1 LQELKKNE
9 ITSKT
14 EGLSGKSVTVF
25 ISSTFVFLSG
35 NWYWDLYAD
44 AVFCSDVMLSMPVE
58 FTGTKGIV
66 HPDDLLGL
74 KEHLNVYG
82 EIIKDLQFR
91 IITTYGEIKTL
102 IGQNIS
108 VEENKEGFEKLQENL
123 MQIVTDA
130 KEYENFQLLKEVYGI
145 AEKDTQTGVWFYN
158 SVTNK
163 TWYSDYVFRLYD
175 LLPQSLNAHLHTFN
189 SFIHPDERDI
199 VTEFVEKAYKQRT
212 PLHLEYRIHTPVK
225 EKFILYKSHWFFT
238 IKGEAVLAGTLSDIT
253 EQKLAEQKLETAQ
266 SAAAFHKQIMQMDE
280 QGGNMGHWQ
289 VSLLTRKSFYSDNVF
304 RIYGVK
310 PGAIPASIDAFIN
323 YVYPDDREL
332 VVTAARQMMEEHKV
346 PELEF
351 RIIRADGK
359 IRYISQKSKLVVSG
373 GEMVMA
379 GSVQDVTAQKTLEK
393 KMRGLTEEVSVKT
406 LVQQQAEESAGTACW
421 ILNIANGKIKWSD
434 NFYKLFGFKPG
445 ATEMTEKQFILFV
458 HPDDQK
464 KLTHELAIAQK
475 QLRDSEFEFRMLHR
489 GHIKYMKASLRI
501 LPNGEEHLLI
511 GTLQDVTDKKILEE
525 QLHQQVQLAESL
537 AGSVLDRV
545 IITDVNHNIVL
556 WNSQCEAFYKTKVD
570 DAIGK
575 NFFDVFP
582 KLKSEQELALFDRVL
597 KGETVH
603 VTALQ
608 SVTGNGYYDLHL
620 LPLWCEEKTNVTGII
635 HIVHDVTK
643 ELELRK
649 NINERLRFIEGLVEA
664 SVDKIIV
671 MDRNM
676 NYLIW
681 NKRCEEY
688 YGLKKEQVIGK
699 NILEVFPGS
708 FNEPAYADF
717 KKALKGETV
726 YIPADEE
733 TPEAHHHEVYL
744 VPVKNETGEVIAVL
758 WILHDLTKEMQLLR
772 QKQKADVLLNTINEV
787 CFELD
792 EDFNFIYA
800 NRKAFDFWDKSP
812 EDILGKNILEVFP
825 EIVDTTIYHA
835 LQKALLTKTKI
846 LQEAFHP
853 VTKKWVFINVHPSSS
868 GLIVLYFDI
877 SKQVQARKKA
887 MQAEEK
893 IRETKDL
900 LEQTTHATPDAIIIF
915 NWQQE
920 QMVLLNSCLSDWT
933 GYTNEEL
940 MNMSMNE
947 WLKFIHQDDREK
959 LNYLIENMGSVP
971 DGKTETLEYRLLTRN
986 GKTLWIKSRSKVFK
1000 RNTEGEVT
1008 HVLTVLQDFTE
1019 EVELRHQLI
1028 DRSMFIETLIDNNID
1043 RVMVLDREYKIISWN
1058 KRCEEIYHLKKEQII
1073 GQSIVKLFPRLK
1085 EDGKLLHAV
1094 EQAMQGLMVHI
1105 PVLEEIYN
1113 QIYSEFFSIPLKN
1126 EEGEVYAVLILLHD
1140 VSKMLQTQN
1149 ELEELNKTL
1158 EQKNKELEE
1167 KNEEITSF
1175 AFIASHDLKEPLRKL
1190 YTFSDWLLE
1199 REAGSLSE
1207 TGRNY
1212 LKKIAN
1218 SVRRMDMLIEDV
1230 LVLTKIDCDRKPL
1243 SKIDLNAIL
1252 SRVLGDMKEY
1262 IKENGAEILA
1272 EELPLI
1278 EGHDNQVFY
1287 LFKNLLDNAVK
1298 FQPPG
1303 NQPLVKITAEQV
1315 ELHQIDDKKAE
1326 ANIDYYK
1333 ISFEDNGLGLDSK
1346 YFKKI
1351 FQVFQRLHNKSE
1363 FEGTGMGLAICRKI
1377 MQNHGGI
1384 IKVESEPGKGAVF
1397 SCYFP
1402 II

>member
-1 LQELKKNE
+1 MQELKKNE
-9 ITSKT
+9 TASKT
-14 EGLSGKSVTVF
+14 EGLSGKSVTIF
-25 ISSTFVFLSG
+25 IGSTFILLSG

-44 AVFCSDVMLSMPVE
+44 AVFCSDVMLSVPAE
-58 FTGTKGIV
+58 FTGTRGII
-66 HPDDLLGL
+66 HPDDLQGL
-74 KEHLNVYG
+74 KEHLNG
-82 EIIKDLQFR
+82 SEKIKDLQFR

-123 MQIVTDA
+123 MRTVTDA
-130 KEYENFQLLKEVYGI
+130 KEYENFQLLKEVYSK

-175 LLPQSLNAHLHTFN
+175 LLPQSLNAHLHTFH

-212 PLHLEYRIHTPVK
+212 PLHLEYRINTPVK

-238 IKGEAVLAGTLSDIT
+238 VKGEAVLAGTLSDIT

-266 SAAAFHKQIMQMDE
+266 SAAAFHKQLMHMDE
-280 QGGNMGHWQ
+280 QGGNMGHWH
-289 VSLLTRKSFYSDNVF
+289 VNLLTRKSFYSANIY
-304 RIYGVK
+304 RIYGLK
-310 PGAIPASIDAFIN
+310 PGALPAGIDAFIN
-323 YVYPDDREL
+323 YVHPDDREL
-332 VVTAARQMMEEHKV
+332 MATAIRQMMEEQKA
-346 PELEF
+346 PELDY

-359 IRYISQKSKLVVSG
+359 TRYISQKSRLLVSN

-379 GSVQDVTAQKTLEK
+379 GSVQDVTAQKMLEK
-393 KMRGLTEEVSVKT
+393 KLSELTEEASVKS
-406 LVQQQAEESAGTACW
+406 LLHQQAEESAGTACW
-421 ILNIANGKIKWSD
+421 ILNVNNRKIKWSD

-445 ATEMTEKQFILFV
+445 AAEMTEKHLILFV

-464 KLTHELAIAQK
+464 KFTHELAVAQK
-475 QLRDSEFEFRMLHR
+475 QLRDSDFEFRMLHR
-489 GHIKYMKASLRI
+489 GNIKYMKASLRI
-501 LPNGEEHLLI
+501 LPDGEEHLLI
-511 GTLQDVTDKKILEE
+511 GTLQDVTDKKILKE
-525 QLHQQVQLAESL
+525 QLHQQLQLAESL

-556 WNSQCEAFYKTKVD
+556 WNSQCEVFYKRKVD
-570 DAIGK
+570 DAVGK

-582 KLKSEQELALFDRVL
+582 KLKSEQEFALFNRVL

-620 LPLWCEEKTNVTGII
+620 LPLWSEEKTEVTGII

-681 NKRCEEY
+681 NKRCEEF

-708 FNEPAYADF
+708 FNEPAYTDF

-733 TPEAHHHEVYL
+733 TPEAYHHEVYL

-758 WILHDLTKEMQLLR
+758 WILHDLTKEMQLLK

-812 EDILGKNILEVFP
+812 GEVLGKNIWDVFP
-825 EIVDTTIYHA
+825 ETVDTTIYHA
-835 LQKALLTKTKI
+835 LQKAFLTKSKI

-853 VTKKWVFINVHPSSS
+853 RMKKWVFINVYPSSS
-868 GLIVLYFDI
+868 GLIVLHFDI
-877 SKQVQARKKA
+877 NKQVQARKKA

-900 LEQTTHATPDAIIIF
+900 LEQTAQATPDAIIIF
-915 NWQQE
+915 NREQE

-933 GYTNEEL
+933 AYSNEEL
-940 MNMSMNE
+940 INMGMNE
-947 WLKFIHQDDREK
+947 WMELVHEGDRENLK
-959 LNYLIENMGSVP
+959 NLIEGMGSVP
-971 DGKTETLEYRLLTRN
+971 DGKMETLEYRLLTRS

-1000 RNTEGEVT
+1000 RNTEGAVT
-1008 HVLTVLQDFTE
+1008 HVLTVLQDVTE

-1043 RVMVLDREYKIISWN
+1043 RLLVLDREFKIISWN
-1058 KRCEEIYHLKKEQII
+1058 KRCEENYHFTRDQAI
-1073 GQSIVKLFPRLK
+1073 GQPFVELFPRIK
-1085 EDGKLLHAV
+1085 EDAELMHAI
-1094 EQAMQGLMVHI
+1094 EQAMQGVTRHI
-1105 PVLEEIYN
+1105 TPRKEIYN
-1113 QIYSEFFSIPLKN
+1113 HIYSEIFCIPLKN

-1140 VSKMLQTQN
+1140 VSKMLRAQN
-1149 ELEELNKTL
+1149 ELEDLNKTL
-1158 EQKNKELEE
+1158 EEKNKELEE

-1190 YTFSDWLLE
+1190 YTFSDWLLQ
-1199 REAGSLSE
+1199 READSLSE

-1230 LVLTKIDCDRKPL
+1230 LVLTKIDCDKKAP
-1243 SKIDLNAIL
+1243 SKIDLNAVL
-1252 SRVLGDMKEY
+1252 SRALGDMKDY
-1262 IKENGAEILA
+1262 IKERGAEIIT
-1272 EELPLI
+1272 EELPVI

-1287 LFKNLLDNAVK
+1287 LFKNILDNAVK

-1303 NQPLVKITAEQV
+1303 NQPLVKITTEQV
-1315 ELHQIDDKKAE
+1315 EGYQIDSNRLE
-1326 ANIDYYK
+1326 ENIDYYR
-1333 ISFEDNGLGLDSK
+1333 ISFEDNGLGLDSQ

-1377 MQNHGGI
+1377 MQNHEGI
-1384 IKVESEPGKGAVF
+1384 ITVESEPGKGSVF